1 MHLGARQISNL
12 IEKSFLKGRLLGPS
26 FLFLGIFL
34 TGCQMFPGKKTPNP
48 QDQLNR
54 PYQQE
59 YIASYEAVW
68 RAAQISVR
76 YPISLNNM
84 DTGQLETD
92 WIRAL
97 EGFAP
102 PDQKKNPSSGM
113 RYKIVLTLVKGRKL
127 NRPSVRVTLKK
138 IVERQRDFF
147 AEPESIVTDGLEEKV
162 ILYRMERELIIQEAL
177 KKIPDP
183 K

>member
-1 MHLGARQISNL
+1 MHHGVQLISNW
-12 IEKSFLKGRLLGPS
+12 KFLALSKGRLLKPS
-26 FLFLGIFL
+26 FLFLVFL
-34 TGCQMFPGKKTPNP
+34 LAGCELFPQKKSPHVADN
-48 QDQLNR
+48 LNR
-54 PYQQE
+54 PFQQE
-59 YIASYEAVW
+59 FIASYEAVW

-97 EGFAP
+97 EGFIP
-102 PDQKKNPSSGM
+102 PDQKKAPSSGM
-113 RYKIVLTLVKGRKL
+113 RYKIILTLVRGRKA

-138 IVERQRDFF
+138 LVERQRDFF
-147 AEPESIVTDGLEEKV
+147 AEPESIATDGLEEKV

-177 KKIPDP
+177 KKVPDS

>member
-1 MHLGARQISNL
+1 MRLGAQQIFNFLL
-12 IEKSFLKGRLLGPS
+12 ILLAVGLS
-26 FLFLGIFL
+26 
-34 TGCQMFPGKKTPNP
+34 GCQMYPGKKAPNP

-54 PYQQE
+54 PFQQE

-97 EGFAP
+97 EGFVP
-102 PDQKKNPSSGM
+102 PDQKKAPSSGM
-113 RYKIVLTLVKGRKL
+113 RYKIVLTLVRGKKL
-127 NRPSVRVTLKK
+127 GRPSVRVTLRK

-147 AEPESIVTDGLEEKV
+147 AEPESIMTDGLEEKV
-162 ILYRMERELIIQEAL
+162 VLYRMERELIIQEAL
-177 KKIPDP
+177 KRIPDP